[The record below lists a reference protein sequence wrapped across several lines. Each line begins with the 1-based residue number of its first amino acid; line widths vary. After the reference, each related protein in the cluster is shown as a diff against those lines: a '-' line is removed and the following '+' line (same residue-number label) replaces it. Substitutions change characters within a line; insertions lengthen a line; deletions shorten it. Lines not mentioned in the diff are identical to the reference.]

1 MKNEMFEKFERE
13 YSRLSYNIKSIRKMK
28 NITQEKLAEKS
39 GLSISYIKQL
49 ESKKE
54 YKNLT
59 FESMVKLS
67 KGLDVEIADLFQ

>member
-1 MKNEMFEKFERE
+1 MGNELFEKFERE

-28 NITQEKLAEKS
+28 NITQEQLAEKS
-39 GLSISYIKQL
+39 TLSISYIKQL

-67 KGLDVEIADLFQ
+67 KGLDVEVADLFK